1 MVGRDDVGGGS
12 LYAVLLT
19 RKQARYISDVLFYG
33 IRHSPSNR
41 GMTNFNPHY
50 IFLCGWNK
58 LTLSRPNYELHMDCR
73 SADNGRRR
81 DISLCWILR

>member
-19 RKQARYISDVLFYG
+19 RKQVRYISDVLFYG

-41 GMTNFNPHY
+41 
-50 IFLCGWNK
+50 
-58 LTLSRPNYELHMDCR
+58 
-73 SADNGRRR
+73 
-81 DISLCWILR
+81 

>member
-41 GMTNFNPHY
+41 
-50 IFLCGWNK
+50 W
-58 LTLSRPNYELHMDCR
+58 RPWYD
-73 SADNGRRR
+73 
-81 DISLCWILR
+81 